1 MRPLSIFIFAFALLL
16 AGLVYVVVPRLMQ
29 RPAEAQT
36 APQAIRIAAADVLV
50 AAQSLPAGTILKVGD
65 VRWQRWPDD
74 GIDANF
80 LQRDKG
86 ATPQQDAAG
95 RVVLR
100 GIAAGEPITA
110 SRLIKAGEAGFLAA
124 ALAPGMRAVSVKI
137 DAVSGNSG
145 FIVPGDRVD
154 VLLAERFP
162 IIYANNH
169 NDGESTH
176 TRPSHKTVNSIVLSD
191 VRVLAIDQEMR
202 DLDNKPKT
210 GQTATLEVELAQAQ
224 KLALAPQMGSLSL
237 ALRSLARPE
246 TPEPSGGTI
255 QDIDVSPFLYKLIR
269 QPGEQGIRVYR
280 GTAIA
285 GSGH

>member
-29 RPAEAQT
+29 RPAEAQS
-36 APQAIRIAAADVLV
+36 APQAIRIAAGDVLV
-50 AAQSLPAGTILKVGD
+50 AAQPLPAGTILKTGD
-65 VRWQRWPDD
+65 VRWQRWPED
-74 GIDANF
+74 GLDANF

-100 GIAAGEPITA
+100 GFAAGEPITG
-110 SRLIKAGEAGFLAA
+110 SRLIRAGEAGFLAA
-124 ALAPGMRAVSVKI
+124 ALTPGMRAVSVKI

-145 FIVPGDRVD
+145 FIIPGDRVD
-154 VLLAERFP
+154 VLLAERFA
-162 IIYANNH
+162 ITYANNG
-169 NDGESTH
+169 NGESSH
-176 TRPSHKTVNSIVLSD
+176 TRPSHKTVNSVVLSD
-191 VRVLAIDQEMR
+191 VRVLAIDQEMK

-237 ALRSLARPE
+237 TLRSLARPE
-246 TPEPSGGTI
+246 TPEPHGGTV
-255 QDIDVSPFLYKLIR
+255 QDVDVSPFLHKLVR
-269 QPGEQGIRVYR
+269 QPGEQSVRVYR
-280 GTAIA
+280 GSAIA
-285 GSGH
+285 GNGH